1 MSQKLIDLM
10 RRRNYFVIVKE
21 ASDMV
26 KVNLHHNVA
35 YAFNLVVFLGFHLKL
50 EQNDSELLI
59 FREKS
64 RASWLYDQVL
74 KCYV

>member
-26 KVNLHHNVA
+26 KVNLYHNVA

-50 EQNDSELLI
+50 EQSDSELLI

-64 RASWLYDQVL
+64 RAIWLYDQVL

>member
-50 EQNDSELLI
+50 EQSDSELLI
-59 FREKS
+59 FREKP
-64 RASWLYDQVL
+64 RVIWLYDQV
-74 KCYV
+74 